1 MSSFLSQ
8 AGIAARRK
16 CDYLINNGFV
26 SVNEQKVL
34 DPAFIVKPKRD
45 RVMYKGKY
53 VTLKPNF
60 EYILL
65 NKPKGVVC
73 TVKDEQKRKTVFSLI
88 KSDRRLFSVG
98 RLDITTTGLLF
109 ITDDGELSYRLT
121 HPKFAVEKVYVAEL
135 HKPLTKEDIR
145 KLQKG
150 VSIGRGEKVSAK
162 VMEITAKAH
171 KVEIAVHEGKKNMI
185 KRMFDAL
192 GYKVVSL
199 DRVKYAGL
207 TKRKLPRSGWRFL
220 LLSEV
225 KKLYSLVGL
234 NGEH

>member
-1 MSSFLSQ
+1 
-8 AGIAARRK
+8 
-16 CDYLINNGFV
+16 
-26 SVNEQKVL
+26 
-34 DPAFIVKPKRD
+34 
-45 RVMYKGKY
+45 MYKGKY

-73 TVKDEQKRKTVFSLI
+73 TVKDEQKRKTVFNLI
-88 KSDRRLFSVG
+88 KSDRRLFPVG

-109 ITDDGELSYRLT
+109 ITDDGELSYRLA

-162 VMEITAKAH
+162 VRKIAAKAH
-171 KVEIAVHEGKKNMI
+171 KVEITVHEGKRNMI

-220 LLSEV
+220 LPSEV
-225 KKLYSLVGL
+225 KKLYTLVGL

>member
-1 MSSFLSQ
+1 LNSFLSQ
-8 AGIAARRK
+8 AGTAARRK
-16 CDYLINNGFV
+16 CDYLIKNGFI
-26 SVNEQKVL
+26 SVNERKVL
-34 DPAFIVKPKRD
+34 DPGYIVKPGRD
-45 RVMYKGKY
+45 RIMYKGKY

-73 TVKDEQKRKTVFSLI
+73 TVKDEQKRKTVFNLI
-88 KSDRRLFSVG
+88 KSDRRLFPVG

-109 ITDDGELSYRLT
+109 ITDDGELSYRLA

-162 VMEITAKAH
+162 VRKIAAKAH
-171 KVEIAVHEGKKNMI
+171 KVEITVHEGKRNMI

-220 LLSEV
+220 LPSEV
-225 KKLYSLVGL
+225 KKLYTLVGL